1 MEYRK
6 ENNINDNGYVFVS
19 YVEGKYNKIA
29 NGTLT
34 SWSHTIGEAMNI
46 PTLHPHDFRHSGA
59 TLYKNAGMSLEDV
72 SALLNHSGTDVT
84 RKFYIRVDKKKI
96 SQNKDKFDF

>member
-1 MEYRK
+1 
-6 ENNINDNGYVFVS
+6 
-19 YVEGKYNKIA
+19 
-29 NGTLT
+29 
-34 SWSHTIGEAMNI
+34 
-46 PTLHPHDFRHSGA
+46 
-59 TLYKNAGMSLEDV
+59 MSLEDV